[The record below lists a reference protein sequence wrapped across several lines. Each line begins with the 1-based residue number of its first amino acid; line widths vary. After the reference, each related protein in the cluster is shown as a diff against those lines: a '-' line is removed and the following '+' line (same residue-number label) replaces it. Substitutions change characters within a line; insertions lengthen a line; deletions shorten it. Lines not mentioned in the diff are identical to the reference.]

1 VVQTASSRSP
11 SPAAPRTAR
20 RVEILRRAADV
31 FRRKGYHEAGMREIA
46 EGLGLRPGALYY
58 YFSSKEDLLYACQEE
73 TLRRLVEGARRIARS
88 AVSPEER
95 LRALVAFHLDL
106 TLTELGG
113 TVAHV
118 EFRSLP
124 EGRLKEV
131 VKRRDAYEG
140 WVRRILRDG
149 MKAGAFADVD
159 PRRTA
164 WMLLGALNWTVVW
177 WRPEGRWSAEDL
189 ASTFADLL
197 LKGLLARKDVS

>member
-1 VVQTASSRSP
+1 VVEALDT
-11 SPAAPRTAR
+11 PARAGR
-20 RVEILRRAADV
+20 RLEILRRAADV

-73 TLRRLVEGARRIARS
+73 TLRRLLEGARRIVRS
-88 AVSPEER
+88 AQPPAQR
-95 LRALVAFHLDL
+95 LRRLVEAHLEL

-113 TVAHV
+113 SVAHV

-124 EGRLKEV
+124 EARLQEV
-131 VKRRDAYEG
+131 VRRRDAYEAL
-140 WVRRILRDG
+140 VRRVLRDG
-149 MKAGAFADVD
+149 VREGSFARVD

-177 WRPEGRWSAEDL
+177 WRPEGRWSPKDL

-197 LKGLLARKDVS
+197 LRGLLAREDAS

>member
-1 VVQTASSRSP
+1 VVQTAP
-11 SPAAPRTAR
+11 VPPRPPPKAGR

-58 YFSSKEDLLYACQEE
+58 YFSSKEDLLFACQEE
-73 TLRRLVEGARRIARS
+73 TLRRLVEGARKIARS
-88 AVSPEER
+88 GAPAEER
-95 LRALVAFHLDL
+95 LRELVRFHLEM

-113 TVAHV
+113 SVAHV

-124 EGRLKEV
+124 PSRLAEV
-131 VKRRDAYEG
+131 VKRRDAYESL
-140 WVRRILRDG
+140 VRRILREG
-149 MKAGAFADVD
+149 VKAGRFSAGVD

-177 WRPEGRWSAEDL
+177 WRPEGRWSPKEL
-189 ASTFADLL
+189 AATFADLL
-197 LKGLLARKDVS
+197 LEGLLSRGEAA